1 VVKSQVVCPICGHD
15 RLIGTGRFSVRKVDC
30 YLDVRILIRYVE
42 QTGGF
47 ARRF

>member
-1 VVKSQVVCPICGHD
+1 VVKSQVIGPIWHD